1 MYGQKE
7 IYTKAETA
15 PVMTTSFVLPVIAKE
30 EKEKVNNEKYKYTS
44 CMRF

>member
-1 MYGQKE
+1 MGTM
-7 IYTKAETA
+7 IVVETA
-15 PVMTTSFVLPVIAKE
+15 PVMTTLFVLPVIAKE